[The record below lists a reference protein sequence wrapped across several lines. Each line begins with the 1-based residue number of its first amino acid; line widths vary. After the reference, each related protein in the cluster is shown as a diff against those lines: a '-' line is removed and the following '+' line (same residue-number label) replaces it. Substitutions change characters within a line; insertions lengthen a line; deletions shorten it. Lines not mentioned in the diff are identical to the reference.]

1 MTRPDYVIGI
11 DPDVERSGYALIDME
26 TRKVSIETVALP
38 SLIDMVDSIQST
50 ALATDKRLTVFVE
63 AGWLNLNNWHL
74 GFRDTKA
81 MAAAKGKAVG
91 RNHQRGLD
99 ICELLAYRGIS
110 VVQVPPLKKVWRG
123 KDRKITHEELTA
135 IVGPVKHT
143 NQEGRDAALLAW
155 YHAGFPIKMTHK
167 TKH

>member
-91 RNHQRGLD
+91 RNHQRGMD
-99 ICELLAYRGIS
+99 ICELLTYRGIS

-155 YHAGFPIKMTHK
+155 YHAGFPIKISHK
-167 TKH
+167 PKH

>member
-1 MTRPDYVIGI
+1 MGRPNYVIGI
-11 DPDVERSGYALIDME
+11 DPDTERSGYALIDIE

-38 SLIDMVDSIQST
+38 ALIDMVDSIQSS
-50 ALATDKRLTVFVE
+50 ALATDKRLTVYVE
-63 AGWLNLNNWHL
+63 AGWLNVNNWHL

-91 RNHQRGLD
+91 RNHQRGMD
-99 ICELLAYRGIS
+99 ICELLTYRGIS

-167 TKH
+167 PKH